1 MIKDNIFHIEELE
14 KLPLTYRK
22 FNKIKKEE
30 FSELKER
37 AFAKSAEHRSEYYLI
52 VYPIIPYS
60 NFIII

>member
-22 FNKIKKEE
+22 FHKRKKEE

-37 AFAKSAEHRSEYYLI
+37 AFAKSTKHCSEYYLI

-60 NFIII
+60 NFIIL